1 MIADLANNPIDP
13 SAISFYA
20 YRATEAAVF
29 PHDIYLMLIQSIRDS
44 DQVEGGKLILRWL
57 AAAQS
62 EFEDTYERIQKLRQ
76 LYDVERTT
84 LPALKHAKWL
94 VGLTSSLDFLTSNLS
109 EAELRRLVALAV
121 RTWKTKG
128 TEAGLQAVLE
138 AVTVREVRIA
148 NYFLFR
154 TLVDS
159 VELGFEEVPD
169 VDPWLIDAP
178 GMQTSILPDDATV
191 EGPGRIHF
199 DLSTLLGAAEVVPHR
214 VRIHCIQSRTTG
226 EFTSYWGER
235 WGTWAN
241 RVSVLS
247 TELGLDPGDEPYGNE
262 DYRVGVD
269 PDEYVSD
276 LRVPDNGDLNREL
289 VENLARVLRSANE
302 RILIRYVTFL
312 DSFRRTLDWTL
323 VSGAVTHEQEAGE
336 VRLFSPAEA
345 TVLRVDRA
353 NSGAW
358 SNYHALARV
367 RLARGSAGMWGELRF
382 YHQDASNFYA
392 LRLTTSGGL
401 GAVLSVDRVLA
412 GVRTVLGSVGLP
424 VLHLDTNYTLRV
436 DATPYSGGGNLIRA
450 YLDGTRHIELT
461 DSALSAGRLELAS
474 GPAEGLTATYVE
486 MFQHPLETV
495 RIGPP
500 MSTGGETGGG
510 EGGGEGHVG

>member
-20 YRATEAAVF
+20 YRSTEAAVF

-44 DQVEGGKLILRWL
+44 DQAEGGKLVLRWL
-57 AAAQS
+57 ATAQS

-109 EAELRRLVALAV
+109 EAELRRLVSLAV

-138 AVTVREVRIA
+138 AVAVREVRIA

-159 VELGFEEVPD
+159 VELGFEEIPD

-178 GMQTSILPDDATV
+178 GMQTSILPDDVSV
-191 EGPGRIHF
+191 EGPGKIHF
-199 DLSTLLGAAEVVPHR
+199 DLSTLLGATEVVPHR
-214 VRIHCIQSRTTG
+214 IRIHCIQSRTTA
-226 EFTSYWGER
+226 EFTSYWGEK
-235 WGTWAN
+235 WGSWAN
-241 RVSVLS
+241 RASLLS
-247 TELGLDPGDEPYGNE
+247 TELGLAPGDEPYGNE

-276 LRVPDNGDLNREL
+276 LRIADNGGDLNREL
-289 VENLARVLRSANE
+289 VENLTRVLRSANE

-323 VSGAVTHEQEAGE
+323 VSGAVEHDQSAGE
-336 VRLFSPAEA
+336 VRLFSPSAD
-345 TVLRVDRA
+345 TVLRVDRTGSA
-353 NSGAW
+353 SW
-358 SNYHALARV
+358 TNYHALARV
-367 RLARGSAGMWGELRF
+367 RVSRNSAGMWAELRF

-392 LRLTTSGGL
+392 LRLTATGGL
-401 GAVLSVDRVLA
+401 GAFLSVDRVLA
-412 GVRTVLGSVGLP
+412 GVRTVLGSVLLP

-436 DATPYSGGGNLIRA
+436 DVTPRLLGGNLIRA
-450 YLDGTRHIELT
+450 YLDGTRHVECN
-461 DSALSAGRLELAS
+461 DASFSAGGLELAS

-510 EGGGEGHVG
+510 GGISED